1 MLLNKSISH
10 THTLAHLHACT
21 RNKVTVDRAKDSV
34 YPFFFSFMLPKNDL
48 YLLYTLSSLG
58 AVKREWTAM
67 DKIKMHHE
75 VIEKEMKKENK
86 KA

>member
-1 MLLNKSISH
+1 
-10 THTLAHLHACT
+10 
-21 RNKVTVDRAKDSV
+21 
-34 YPFFFSFMLPKNDL
+34 MLPKNDL